1 MVAEG
6 LARLLG
12 DAFDL
17 VATVYDGLQLVDAT
31 RQLRPDVIVTDVT
44 MPLMTG
50 LEAMRTLKQERI
62 GGRFVF
68 LTIHQEPHLAAEVIR
83 EGASGFLLKQAA
95 GEELI
100 AAVRAALDGGTYLS
114 PLIARDVLWALSG
127 AEMAPRHALTARQR
141 EVLRLLADGRRMK
154 EIAAALGVSVRTVE
168 NHKYELMRVLGAE
181 TNAELVK
188 FAIRQGLVRVS
199 DTLPHV
205 HGRAQ
210 SRATRLLRGR

>member
-1 MVAEG
+1 MAADHAGARVLLADDHKMVAEG
-6 LARLLG
+6 LARLLA

-50 LEAMRTLKQERI
+50 LEAMRTLKRERI

-83 EGASGFLLKQAA
+83 DGASGFLLKQAA

-100 AAVRAALDGGTYLS
+100 TAVRAALDGGTYLS

-127 AEMAPRHALTARQR
+127 ADTAPRQALTPRQR

-154 EIAAALGVSVRTVE
+154 EIAAELGVSVRTVE
-168 NHKYELMRVLGAE
+168 NHKYELMRAIGAK

-188 FAIRQGLVRVS
+188 FAIRQGL
-199 DTLPHV
+199 
-205 HGRAQ
+205 A
-210 SRATRLLRGR
+210 RG

>member
-1 MVAEG
+1 MAADHASARVLLADDHKMVAEG

-17 VATVYDGLQLVDAT
+17 VATVYDGRQLVDAA

-50 LEAMRTLKQERI
+50 LEAMRLLTRERI

-68 LTIHQEPHLAAEVIR
+68 LTVHQEAQLAAEIIR
-83 EGASGFLLKQAA
+83 EGGSGFLLKQAA

-100 AAVRAALDGGTYLS
+100 TAVRSALEGGTYLS
-114 PLIARDVLWALSG
+114 PLFAKDVLWALSG
-127 AEMAPRHALTARQR
+127 ADTAPRQALTPRQR

-154 EIAAALGVSVRTVE
+154 EIAAELGVSVRTVE

-181 TNAELVK
+181 TNADLVK
-188 FAIRQGLVRVS
+188 FAIRQGL
-199 DTLPHV
+199 
-205 HGRAQ
+205 A
-210 SRATRLLRGR
+210 RG